1 MKFIPSKMLVIRKAN
16 SIFISAVALLF
27 IAYWLRDIL
36 RNDLPLDIR
45 QVISSLSHVEYSHR
59 PLPQRSP
66 GPKVLVGF
74 GGCVDLRV
82 RALSLFERMKLSG
95 FANKTNVPTTHQRIG
110 SIQDFMAEFY
120 SSFIL
125 GAAVERVVHNVT
137 LFKEMVNEASE
148 LIPFVLRKKLLSPT
162 ITGSHH
168 YGSESF
174 VTSAPT
180 TQPVAWWSLGGNAPV
195 MASRL
200 AREGAQVALAARL
213 SQRQISHLPSGVKV
227 LMAPPDFGLPD
238 IPEEDI
244 HLVLEYESGDKLE
257 DSVAPRANR
266 YILVHD
272 VENPLLSG
280 LWPGLLETWQ
290 RHNSEFVVDEKE
302 STTTKEAP
310 AIPDLF
316 VLGGLQV
323 MDNILSVEETK
334 IRTSRINELNR
345 FLSSLPSETL
355 IHFEMASYVN
365 EDFTMDILKTV
376 LPHSDSIGLNE
387 QELPNL
393 VSLLSNNT
401 VTHISTAYP
410 RAANMLDN
418 MRSVWAYM
426 NDPNLPRVNS
436 ASGPKWR
443 RLSRLHLH
451 SLAHQI
457 IMVRRHSKGGAVARE
472 QLKAH
477 QSSGILPPRRS
488 DIGLAWPFTRAAVAK
503 ASLIAHRHTCAASS
517 IDPVKTRLLVDDS
530 FAVTA
535 DPITWKSALQN
546 NNQIPRIKFNHSEP
560 VACWTEP
567 EPRIQSE
574 HNQSDLENSIRE
586 LPFDTQIEICIA
598 PVLVCSQVK
607 QTAGAGDNISAA
619 ALRTQIVSRS

>member
-1 MKFIPSKMLVIRKAN
+1 M
-16 SIFISAVALLF
+16 
-27 IAYWLRDIL
+27 
-36 RNDLPLDIR
+36 
-45 QVISSLSHVEYSHR
+45 
-59 PLPQRSP
+59 
-66 GPKVLVGF
+66 
-74 GGCVDLRV
+74 
-82 RALSLFERMKLSG
+82 
-95 FANKTNVPTTHQRIG
+95 
-110 SIQDFMAEFY
+110 
-120 SSFIL
+120 
-125 GAAVERVVHNVT
+125 
-137 LFKEMVNEASE
+137 
-148 LIPFVLRKKLLSPT
+148 
-162 ITGSHH
+162 
-168 YGSESF
+168 
-174 VTSAPT
+174 
-180 TQPVAWWSLGGNAPV
+180 
-195 MASRL
+195 
-200 AREGAQVALAARL
+200 
-213 SQRQISHLPSGVKV
+213 
-227 LMAPPDFGLPD
+227 
-238 IPEEDI
+238 
-244 HLVLEYESGDKLE
+244 
-257 DSVAPRANR
+257 
-266 YILVHD
+266 
-272 VENPLLSG
+272 
-280 LWPGLLETWQ
+280 
-290 RHNSEFVVDEKE
+290 
-302 STTTKEAP
+302 
-310 AIPDLF
+310 
-316 VLGGLQV
+316 
-323 MDNILSVEETK
+323 
-334 IRTSRINELNR
+334 
-345 FLSSLPSETL
+345 
-355 IHFEMASYVN
+355 
-365 EDFTMDILKTV
+365 
-376 LPHSDSIGLNE
+376 
-387 QELPNL
+387 PNL

>member
-1 MKFIPSKMLVIRKAN
+1 MPAIRKAN
-16 SIFISAVALLF
+16 SIFISAVALLL

-36 RNDLPLDIR
+36 RKDLPLDIS
-45 QVISSLSHVEYSHR
+45 QVISSLSHVEFSHR

-95 FANKTNVPTTHQRIG
+95 FANKTNDPTQHQRID
-110 SIQDFMAEFY
+110 SIQDFMNEFY

-162 ITGSHH
+162 VTGSHP

-174 VTSAPT
+174 GTGAST

-290 RHNSEFVVDEKE
+290 RHNSESAVEEKE
-302 STTTKEAP
+302 SATKKEVP
-310 AIPDLF
+310 PIPDLF

-365 EDFTMDILKTV
+365 KDFTMDLLKTV

-410 RAANMLDN
+410 RAAHMLDN

-472 QLKAH
+472 QLKAQ

-517 IDPVKTRLLVDDS
+517 IDPVKTRLLMDDS

-535 DPITWKSALQN
+535 DPITWKSVLQKD
-546 NNQIPRIKFNHSEP
+546 NQIPRIKFNHSEP

-567 EPRIQSE
+567 EPQIQSE